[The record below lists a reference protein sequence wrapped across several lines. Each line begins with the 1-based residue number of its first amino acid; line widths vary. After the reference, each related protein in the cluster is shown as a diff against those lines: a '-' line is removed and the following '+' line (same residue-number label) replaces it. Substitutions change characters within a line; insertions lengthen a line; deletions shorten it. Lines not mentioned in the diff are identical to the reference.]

1 MSLESVRQRVRA
13 ACETAGRDPESVTLV
28 AVSKRHSVEKIR
40 EAYDHGQRVFGE
52 SYAQELVEKAEVLSS
67 LDGIQWR
74 MIGHLQRNK
83 AKRVVAVASAIDS
96 VDSLRLAE
104 ALDRHAR
111 DAQRVIEV
119 CIQVN
124 VGAESQKAG
133 VGLDALDAL
142 VDGVRNLSALKLTG
156 LMAIP
161 PASGDA
167 RPHFQTLRAA
177 AERLELSTLSMGM
190 SGDLEAAIA
199 EGATMVRVGTAIFG
213 TRS

>member
-13 ACETAGRDPESVTLV
+13 ACEAAGRDPESVTLV

-40 EAYDHGQRVFGE
+40 DAYDHGQRVFGE
-52 SYAQELVEKAEVLSS
+52 SYAQELVEKAEALS
-67 LDGIQWR
+67 LEGIQWR

-111 DAQRVIEV
+111 EAQRVIEV

-133 VGLDALDAL
+133 VALDALDAL
-142 VDGVRNLSALKLTG
+142 VEGVRNLSALKLAG

-167 RPHFQTLRAA
+167 RPHFQTLREA